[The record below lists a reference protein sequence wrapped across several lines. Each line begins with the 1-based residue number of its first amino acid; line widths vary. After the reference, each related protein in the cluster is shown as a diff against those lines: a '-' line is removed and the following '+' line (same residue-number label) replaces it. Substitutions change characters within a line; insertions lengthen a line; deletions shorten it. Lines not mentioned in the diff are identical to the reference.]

1 MKPTLKSLALFEAY
15 GGTQQSGSPYTKA
28 IGLYH
33 HETKELAPEIEKQ
46 VKAKFNAVQ
55 TAADIAR
62 DAEVVRTRAAIEE
75 FVVSMLSTV
84 ISEGDKKQQPIE
96 IEPT

>member
-28 IGLYH
+28 IGLVH
-33 HETKELAPEIEKQ
+33 HQTEELTPEIEKK
-46 VKAKFNAVQ
+46 VRTIFNSVQ

-62 DAEVVRTRAAIEE
+62 DAEVARTRAVIEE
-75 FVVSMLSTV
+75 NVV
-84 ISEGDKKQQPIE
+84 
-96 IEPT
+96 

>member
-1 MKPTLKSLALFEAY
+1 M
-15 GGTQQSGSPYTKA
+15 
-28 IGLYH
+28 
-33 HETKELAPEIEKQ
+33 
-46 VKAKFNAVQ
+46 Q